1 MTAPGIYFPVKG
13 YVRAELIINC
23 IVVTLVLVVVSLRVV
38 GRVRGPGLGWDDR
51 MVMAATVCSH
61 SVTDSGS
68 LADILAAFS
77 GSHVGLSG
85 FL

>member
-38 GRVRGPGLGWDDR
+38 GRVRGPGVGWDDR
-51 MVMAATVCSH
+51 MVMAATVC
-61 SVTDSGS
+61 
-68 LADILAAFS
+68 
-77 GSHVGLSG
+77 
-85 FL
+85 